1 MTINQKKQQS
11 GLIKILK
18 KNTINYGEKIVLLRE
33 NEKRLENKRKK
44 MFSLILNVDQQRK
57 RK

>member
-1 MTINQKKQQS
+1 MTINQKTAIRINQDFKEKYNQ
-11 GLIKILK
+11 LWR
-18 KNTINYGEKIVLLRE
+18 KNCLLRE